1 MDKHSSPWVSIHI
14 RDRLRDGT
22 ITIKD
27 SFIYEYL
34 TPPSPFLFFF
44 FFLFYLRV
52 PPPPLFF
59 FFL

>member
-34 TPPSPFLFFF
+34 PPPFFF
-44 FFLFYLRV
+44 FFYK
-52 PPPPLFF
+52 
-59 FFL
+59 

>member
-1 MDKHSSPWVSIHI
+1 MEPAMDKHSSPWVSIHI

-34 TPPSPFLFFF
+34 TTPSPFLFFF
-44 FFLFYLRV
+44 FL
-52 PPPPLFF
+52 
-59 FFL
+59 